1 MAKLKAKLF
10 RDYFSGSWS
19 GKITKNGEFQ
29 RKIIFNWH
37 EAFEK
42 FSSIGTEAGLVVPP
56 HSGGLDDTRQVSI
69 AGWRADICRWG
80 QVWHNEFGG
89 YGEVQWTSQDIVDGK
104 TVIYGFG
111 HECKQETDDPTDH
124 IVRCE
129 ITDQYN
135 FKYTISSFRKGLVE
149 IEARQ
154 IRTGKELKEIME
166 KQAGNMS
173 GFSEMAKSKS

>member
-1 MAKLKAKLF
+1 MAELTAKLF

-69 AGWRADICRWG
+69 AGWRADVGRWC

-89 YGEVQWTSQDIVDGK
+89 YGEVQWTSQDVVDGI
-104 TVIYGFG
+104 TVLYGYG
-111 HECKQETDDPTDH
+111 HECKQETDNPTDH

-129 ITDQYN
+129 MFDHDH
-135 FKYTISSFRKGLVE
+135 FRYTIHSFRKGLVE
-149 IEARQ
+149 IEARRV
-154 IRTGKELKEIME
+154 RTGKELNELLE
-166 KQAGNMS
+166 KQARKVP
-173 GFSEMAKSKS
+173 GFPSTTKK